1 MTEDQ
6 IERKVERATDYV
18 DHQLMTGVYTQAVYN
33 QKMRE
38 INAWAE
44 GQYRANE
51 RAAENSWQRLEIAT
65 LHAMHNLGH
74 R

>member
-1 MTEDQ
+1 MTEEQ

-18 DHQLMTGVYTQAVYN
+18 DHQLMHGTYTQSEYN
-33 QKMRE
+33 AKMRE

-51 RAAENSWQRLEIAT
+51 RLADTSWQHLADVTAR
-65 LHAMHNLGH
+65 AMWS